1 MPKNETREVGREQG
15 EGALIMMV
23 SSGATISQGPS
34 NDNVIP
40 MHYLFSAGGKT
51 FRWKT
56 FFGLFEGLK
65 WNVIVILE
73 TM

>member
-1 MPKNETREVGREQG
+1 
-15 EGALIMMV
+15 MMV
-23 SSGATISQGPS
+23 FGGANISQGPS

-40 MHYLFSAGGKT
+40 MHYLISAGGKT

-73 TM
+73 AM

>member
-1 MPKNETREVGREQG
+1 
-15 EGALIMMV
+15 MMV
-23 SSGATISQGPS
+23 FGGANISQGQGPS

-40 MHYLFSAGGKT
+40 MHYLISAGGKT

-73 TM
+73 AM